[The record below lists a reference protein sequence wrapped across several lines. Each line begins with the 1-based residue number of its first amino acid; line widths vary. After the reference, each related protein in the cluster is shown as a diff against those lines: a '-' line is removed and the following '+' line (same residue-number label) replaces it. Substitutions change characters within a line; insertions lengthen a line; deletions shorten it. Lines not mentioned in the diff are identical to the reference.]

1 MNPQELVA
9 ILKEQHRMLQ
19 SDLISTLENSKVE
32 TRESLEGV
40 VSVLAKFRSD
50 LLAHMKLEG
59 EKFYPDYFEKKIAK
73 GESVENGK
81 KFVKEMDDLAKT
93 IVEFLDKYAIV
104 GSIETSLTDFRKE
117 LSAMI
122 STLNVR
128 IETEEEGMFDFY
140 LMM

>member
-1 MNPQELVA
+1 MDPQELVTM
-9 ILKEQHRMLQ
+9 LKEQHRMLQ
-19 SDLISTLENSKVE
+19 SDLAAALENSKIE
-32 TRESLEGV
+32 TKESLESV
-40 VSVLAKFRSD
+40 VSGLVKFRSD

-93 IVEFLDKYAIV
+93 IIEFLDKYIV
-104 GSIETSLTDFRKE
+104 AGSIETSPVDFRKE
-117 LSAMI
+117 LSSMI